1 MHKKILPVLVST
13 LAIVALAM
21 TPALAKD
28 SQKKK
33 SSHSSAKA
41 AAEAT
46 GHVPEQHDTPKAGH
60 HDEGGVDAV
69 IAQPLQHVEA
79 GDAGHAHVGEDHV
92 EGVAAP
98 RADAVFPF
106 LGRLDRVARPA
117 KHAGHALADGLVIID
132 HQYARHGAKSTT
144 EPRR

>member
-33 SSHSSAKA
+33 SNHSSATA

-46 GHVPEQHDTPKAGH
+46 SPVPEQHNTPKAGH
-60 HDEGGVDAV
+60 HDEKPGPAWMTLGGTVKK
-69 IAQPLQHVEA
+69 IEGNTYTVEDYEGNRVKLYVGQGTKQLKQKKV
-79 GDAGHAHVGEDHV
+79 GDTV
-92 EGVAAP
+92 
-98 RADAVFPF
+98 RAEITRGGFANS
-106 LGRLDRVARPA
+106 
-117 KHAGHALADGLVIID
+117 I
-132 HQYARHGAKSTT
+132 Q
-144 EPRR
+144 